1 MIEKLL
7 ENETVIGATIGFV
20 GVALGLLVSWIKDS
34 LQRRRL
40 RNEHATYLA
49 VRVICILDEYTDKC
63 VKVAQDNGTVM
74 GQAAERDENGF
85 EYYIPQVP
93 LPAAPSFPDDVDWK
107 SLDSNL
113 MYRILAFPNLVRSTN
128 DSIDFVAQE
137 IASPPDYDELFEAR
151 WDGYANLGLKAI
163 ELIGLLR
170 AKYGL
175 PKENPNEWNPD
186 WNPKEYLEKKKRD
199 IEVRR
204 ARNTALFV
212 SPDNTPD
219 NERPA

>member
-1 MIEKLL
+1 MIQKLL
-7 ENETVIGATIGFV
+7 ENATVIGALIGFM
-20 GVALGLLVSWIKDS
+20 GVALGLSVTWIKDWF
-34 LQRRRL
+34 QRKRL
-40 RNEHATYLA
+40 RNDQATYLA
-49 VRVICILDEYTDKC
+49 VRVICILDEYTDMC
-63 VKVAQDNGTVM
+63 VKVVQDDGTVM

-85 EYYIPQVP
+85 EHYIPQVKIP
-93 LPAAPSFPDDVDWK
+93 EAPQFPDDVEWK
-107 SLDSNL
+107 SLDSHL
-113 MYRILAFPNLVRSTN
+113 MYKILAFPNLVRSTN
-128 DSIDFVAQE
+128 DSIDHANDNAF
-137 IASPPDYDELFEAR
+137 PPDYDELFEAR
-151 WDGYANLGLKAI
+151 WEGYANLGLKAI

-199 IEVRR
+199 IDVRR